1 MTIQSETIFQ
11 WGVTAV
17 IGVLT
22 WLGSL
27 AVRNNRERFDQVN
40 KRATDLEVRVEKI
53 EDRLNN
59 KLPEALQE
67 LQGQINKLEG
77 EISRVNTKVDL
88 ISSNVIERVD
98 KLEENLPSLIEGV
111 LYKMM
116 ATGKFAMAAGA
127 QVRNDSND

>member
-11 WGVTAV
+11 WGVTLV

-40 KRATDLEVRVEKI
+40 RRAAELEVRVEKI
-53 EDRLNN
+53 GDRLND

-67 LQGQINKLEG
+67 LQGQITKLEG
-77 EISRVNTKVDL
+77 EISRANTKVDL
-88 ISSNVIERVD
+88 ISSSVIDRVD
-98 KLEENLPSLIEGV
+98 KLEKTLPALIEGV
-111 LYKMM
+111 LYKML
-116 ATGKFAMAAGA
+116 ATGKFSMAAGA
-127 QVRNDSND
+127 QLRNDSND